1 MNEPCRGVVQ
11 YWEGWNFVK
20 SQLRALGTVS
30 HDDRIVL
37 AQLQDEVQIPQKLA
51 RSIHCISSMPLQVAA
66 GILMHCKKKEKR
78 EPVPVKPGC
87 GGLVGD
93 VYGSTNRNL
102 PSHVTRQNIQ
112 PGLQVSHYCLGVL
125 WKLIPL
131 KTRKF
136 YHLACSHSQCPY
148 AVTCMAKR
156 TVLLVVIT
164 PFLLRDARA
173 NNTFMQISDCLL
185 VQLRW

>member
-1 MNEPCRGVVQ
+1 M
-11 YWEGWNFVK
+11 
-20 SQLRALGTVS
+20 S

-102 PSHVTRQNIQ
+102 PSHVTRQNNQ

-125 WKLIPL
+125 WKIDSPQNKKNLSPCMLSFTMPICCNMTNSSQHSIFAKTKNTLLI
-131 KTRKF
+131 
-136 YHLACSHSQCPY
+136 A
-148 AVTCMAKR
+148 
-156 TVLLVVIT
+156 
-164 PFLLRDARA
+164 
-173 NNTFMQISDCLL
+173 
-185 VQLRW
+185 